1 LKFAAAFKIISSH
14 LSMKMASRCALVF
27 GDSMFTI
34 TTRDSPTP
42 IWRCGQLDGA
52 AAAGDLRMAIGRG
65 GRGWRRR
72 RGEGLGAMA
81 EGMSVRDYFGAAEN
95 DEGVSLG

>member
-1 LKFAAAFKIISSH
+1 VH
-14 LSMKMASRCALVF
+14 LSLAILC
-27 GDSMFTI
+27 
-34 TTRDSPTP
+34 SPSLQGILLHP
-42 IWRCGQLDGA
+42 WRCGQLDGA

>member
-1 LKFAAAFKIISSH
+1 
-14 LSMKMASRCALVF
+14 
-27 GDSMFTI
+27 
-34 TTRDSPTP
+34 
-42 IWRCGQLDGA
+42 
-52 AAAGDLRMAIGRG
+52 MAIGRG